1 MKKMKESLPMNKL
14 SVLAFAFFV
23 AVTFVS
29 AADLLPSVQLQTF
42 SDKTQIDSVL
52 VSVNGEPITL
62 LDVILETAGMER
74 RLAGHLTGE
83 RLMRETHRIRME
95 AVEMIILHKL
105 LYLEYL
111 KRPFPIPN
119 QEIETMID
127 KFAVEMGD
135 GTRETL
141 EKQLKVYGFSI
152 AKLKMRTRQR
162 IATETLLAYLCD
174 RKVYISP
181 KEVYDEYKA
190 HPKKWSTPARIEL
203 QLLQILHNGNRNADP
218 QKAVSEVAQKIKN
231 CSPQDFSNLIKEYS
245 EGVLASNNGMTGI
258 MEMDKLRPEFASAI
272 RGKTQG
278 DIAGPVKTPE
288 AWYFI
293 RIESMLP
300 ASKIPFAK
308 ISDSIHKEL
317 QDKAWVKNRK
327 EFAESLRQN
336 AIIRY
341 YFKK

>member
-1 MKKMKESLPMNKL
+1 MKESFPMKKI
-14 SVLAFAFFV
+14 SVFAFALFF
-23 AVTFVS
+23 AVTCVS
-29 AADLLPSVQLQTF
+29 AADLLPSVQLKTF

-83 RLMRETHRIRME
+83 RLMRETHRIRQE

-119 QEIETMID
+119 QEVESMID

-162 IATETLLAYLCD
+162 IATETLLSYLCD
-174 RKVYISP
+174 RRVYISP

-190 HPKKWSTPARIEL
+190 HQKKWSTPARIEL
-203 QLLQILHNGNRNADP
+203 QLLQILHNGNKNPDP
-218 QKAVSEVAQKIKN
+218 QKAVSEVSGKIKN
-231 CSPQDFSNLIKEYS
+231 CSPQDFSNLIREYS
-245 EGVLASNNGMTGI
+245 EGALASNNGMTGL
-258 MEMDKLRPEFASAI
+258 MDMDKLRPEFASAI
-272 RGKTQG
+272 KNKKNG
-278 DIAGPVKTPE
+278 DITGPVKTPE

-293 RIESMLP
+293 RIHSMRP

-317 QDKAWVKNRK
+317 QEKAWTKNRK
-327 EFAESLRQN
+327 EFADSLRQD

>member
-1 MKKMKESLPMNKL
+1 MGKSLL
-14 SVLAFAFFV
+14 VTLISFSA
-23 AVTFVS
+23 AVCVI
-29 AADLLPSVQLQTF
+29 AADLLPSVQLKNL

-83 RLMRETHRIRME
+83 RLMRETHKIRME
-95 AVEMIILHKL
+95 AVEMIILHRL
-105 LYLEYL
+105 LFLEYL

-119 QEIETMID
+119 QEVESMID
-127 KFAVEMGD
+127 KIAKEMGD

-141 EKQLKVYGFSI
+141 EQQLKVYGFSI
-152 AKLKMRTRQR
+152 AKLKVRTKQR
-162 IATETLLAYLCD
+162 IATETILAYLCD
-174 RKVYISP
+174 RKVYITP

-190 HPKKWSTPARIEL
+190 HPEKWSTPARIEL
-203 QLLQILHNGNRNADP
+203 QLLQILHNSNKNPDP
-218 QKAVSEVAQKIKN
+218 QKAISEISKKIKN
-231 CSPQDFSNLIKEYS
+231 CSPQTFSSLVKEYS
-245 EGVLASNNGMTGI
+245 EGILAENNGMTGI
-258 MEMDKLRPEFASAI
+258 MDLDKLRPEFASVVKG
-272 RGKTQG
+272 RQRN

-293 RIESMLP
+293 RIHTLYP

-308 ISDSIHKEL
+308 ISESIHKEL
-317 QDKAWVKNRK
+317 REKAWTKNRK
-327 EFAESLRQN
+327 DFSDSLRKN